1 MGFSNREERPCCNC
15 GIQKPN
21 KQQFRFTGLGA
32 GGDGEGEVRE
42 EIHGVQLVAGEARN
56 ALRLFG
62 KYNELHKSL
71 EYFVYVCVFAYKV
84 FQ

>member
-1 MGFSNREERPCCNC
+1 M
-15 GIQKPN
+15 
-21 KQQFRFTGLGA
+21 
-32 GGDGEGEVRE
+32 RE

-71 EYFVYVCVFAYKV
+71 EHFVYVCVCIQSVPIIMKMGAGIPGIGNHIVTDVVEAGPTSVQVGF
-84 FQ
+84 